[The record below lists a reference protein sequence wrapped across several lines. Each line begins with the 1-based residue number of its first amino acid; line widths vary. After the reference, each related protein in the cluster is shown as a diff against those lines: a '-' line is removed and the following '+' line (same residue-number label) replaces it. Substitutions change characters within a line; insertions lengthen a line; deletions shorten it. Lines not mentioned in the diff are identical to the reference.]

1 MLLVKK
7 NFWMRSR
14 NREETDRTRSRI
26 CIFGNSHAAS
36 LKLAWD
42 QLTKDHPDRELVFFA
57 ARGLDLRFLR
67 VSGNALVTN
76 KPRVAESISFTS
88 GGADRVEVDGF
99 DAFVTYALALMVP
112 DMDRR
117 LSSAVKTQACRD
129 VLGRSLNLRICHM
142 IRKVSDAPIYVGHNP
157 QRASSDELPSEQ
169 MTYAE
174 VHALLAK
181 ELDVAGAQLIAQPP
195 ETLVNGW
202 NTKPQLARDSTRLD
216 IGDKHSNEPHPE
228 DDVSHMN
235 MDFGRAYLEH
245 LFREVAV
252 S

>member
-1 MLLVKK
+1 
-7 NFWMRSR
+7 
-14 NREETDRTRSRI
+14 
-26 CIFGNSHAAS
+26 
-36 LKLAWD
+36 
-42 QLTKDHPDRELVFFA
+42 
-57 ARGLDLRFLR
+57 
-67 VSGNALVTN
+67 
-76 KPRVAESISFTS
+76 
-88 GGADRVEVDGF
+88 
-99 DAFVTYALALMVP
+99 
-112 DMDRR
+112 MDRR

-129 VLGRSLNLRICHM
+129 VLGHSLNLRICQM

-202 NTKPQLARDSTRLD
+202 NTKPELARDSTRLD
-216 IGDKHSNEPHPE
+216 IGDKRSNEPHPE

-235 MDFGRAYLEH
+235 MDFGRAYLVH
-245 LFREVAV
+245 LFQEVAV